1 MNLALYARVSTDKCE
16 VCGRKPEAHA
26 KEKHEFRGQDPEV
39 QLRELRAWCQREGHT
54 VIVEY
59 VDRGISGKIAARPEL
74 LRLMADVEKGR
85 RDIEAVLVFRLTRF
99 GRSVP
104 DLTANVRKLREAD
117 VNFISYHEK
126 FDLATPIGK
135 LVFNVLCSIA
145 EFDLDVISENTKAG
159 MRLARAKGHI
169 PGPKVDPAKG
179 PSRTTLWRRG
189 NLHKTGAARA

>member
-1 MNLALYARVSTDKCE
+1 MKVVLYARVSTDKCE
-16 VCGRKPEAHA
+16 NCGKKPALHPEVG
-26 KEKHEFRGQDPEV
+26 HEFKGQDPEV
-39 QLRELRAWCQREGHT
+39 QLRELREFAGKEKYR
-54 VIVEY
+54 VIEEY

-74 LRLMADVEKGR
+74 LRMMADIEKGR
-85 RDIEAVLVFRLTRF
+85 RDIDAVVVFRLTRF

-104 DLTANVRKLREAD
+104 DLTANVKKLRQAE
-117 VNFISYHEK
+117 VNFISCHEK

-159 MRLARAKGHI
+159 MRLARTKGHV
-169 PGPKVDPAKG
+169 PGRKIDPEKG

-189 NLHKTGAARA
+189 NVHKLQAARA

>member
-1 MNLALYARVSTDKCE
+1 MKIAIYARVSTDKCE
-16 VCGRKPEAHA
+16 LCGRKPNAHT
-26 KEKHEFRGQDPEV
+26 EGHEFRGQDPEV
-39 QLRELRAWCQREGHT
+39 QLRELREWCKRESHR
-54 VIVEY
+54 VVVEY

-74 LRLMADVEKGR
+74 LHLMGDIKKGL
-85 RDIEAVLVFRLTRF
+85 RDIDAVLVFRLTRF

-117 VNFISYHEK
+117 VNFISHLEK
-126 FDLATPIGK
+126 FDLSTSVGK

-169 PGPKVDPAKG
+169 PGPKVDPARG
-179 PSRTTLWRRG
+179 PSRVTRWRRR
-189 NLHKTGAARA
+189 KAAEVA